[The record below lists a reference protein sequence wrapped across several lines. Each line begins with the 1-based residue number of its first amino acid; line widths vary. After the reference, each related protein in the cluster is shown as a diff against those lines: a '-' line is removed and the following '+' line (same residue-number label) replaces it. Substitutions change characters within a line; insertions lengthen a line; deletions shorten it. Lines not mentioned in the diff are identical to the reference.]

1 MSKPIKKLIIENY
14 RSRFGELEGALI
26 VDIRG
31 IDANDNN
38 EMRKGL
44 LDKQIRVTVVKN
56 NLARKAF
63 DDTALSAL
71 LPVLD
76 GPIAL
81 AYGSDSVVE
90 VARAVVEWARKV
102 KELDLKG
109 AVLEGELYEGAEGVR
124 RLSQFPTR
132 DEAKAAVVQLVLTP
146 GGNIVGAA
154 LNGGGKLMAVVKELQ
169 ERLEKGETIA
179 KIA

>member
-1 MSKPIKKLIIENY
+1 MSKPIKELIIDNY
-14 RSRFGELEGALI
+14 KSRFGELEGALI

-44 LDKQIRVTVVKN
+44 LEQQIRVTVVKN

-63 DDTALSAL
+63 ADTALDAL
-71 LPVLD
+71 NPAME

-90 VARAVVEWARKV
+90 VARALVDWAKKV

-109 AVLEGELYEGAEGVR
+109 AVLEGELYEGKAGVEQ
-124 RLSQFPTR
+124 LSKFPTR
-132 DEAKAAVVQLVLTP
+132 DEAKATVVQLILTP

-154 LNGGGKLMAVVKELQ
+154 TSGGGKLMAVVKELQ

-179 KIA
+179 